1 MIERIIK
8 DTIVFAIII
17 RYEFEFEGIQFFTPN
32 EFPQQLGY
40 MKREK
45 GYLINAH
52 KHRNSEVL
60 VTKLFETLIVKSG
73 SARVSF
79 FDENDLHFQDTV
91 IKRGDVILFTG
102 YGHSFEMLEETEIIE
117 VKQGPYLEDKIFILP
132 T

>member
-17 RYEFEFEGIQFFTPN
+17 RYEFEFEGIKFFTPN

-73 SARVSF
+73 SARVSL